1 MLTFPLYLNFKPKI
15 LIKIKATM
23 IVLNRDNGKIIMN
36 IAKKH
41 LKTIVCTIYLLQFT
55 TASYAILS
63 TQTAHTIEGSKPR
76 LSNKIEEN
84 IDDFDLFGL
93 TIDSKNYYGNE
104 VNNATLPIS
113 YPFKNHIKLAP
124 LKQPNNE
131 QYIDIDGD
139 ELDYLGI
146 KEKVKMIWYYTNSS
160 NQLVEFTPTDKET
173 FCSLTQKGQLGPYKI
188 KISADLILFSKYGE
202 PKANEYPNGNILT
215 HPSKIYTILEDTGI
229 CYAKPEL
236 APSQATVSAG
246 NEWNKNYGFLTQSNI
261 DASKNFPSTAFY
273 GAKFDLLLAKNGLAQ
288 HYIWKI
294 IKGDKLVTI
303 SSNADTVTVMFNTVE
318 VMDTKTAWDLIM
330 NSDNGY
336 TVIIQGKNKVT
347 GKTIE
352 YPFTITKWFSG
363 WDKNLIGQP
372 KANRGSAEQI
382 VSGCKELNGNY
393 RISYAN
399 EVSNAPKSRNA
410 RFTREIGTL
419 LGEWGDVN
427 QKAYPNSWAAA
438 SNQSNIYR
446 RIWLYDTTEKE
457 YCDLH
462 TYNAI
467 YHCRGES
474 EHKNGICTAIK

>member
-1 MLTFPLYLNFKPKI
+1 ME
-15 LIKIKATM
+15 
-23 IVLNRDNGKIIMN
+23 KIIMN

-63 TQTAHTIEGSKPR
+63 AQTAHTIEGSKPR
-76 LSNKIEEN
+76 LTDKIEEH

-93 TIDSKNYYGNE
+93 TIDRKSYYGNE
-104 VNNATLPIS
+104 ISRATLPIS
-113 YPFKNHIKLAP
+113 YPFKNRIMLAP

-160 NQLVEFTPTDKET
+160 NQLTEFTPTDEET
-173 FCSLTQKGQLGPYKI
+173 FCSLTQKGQLAPYKV
-188 KISADLILFSKYGE
+188 KISADLTLFSKYGE

-236 APSQATVSAG
+236 APTQAAVSAR
-246 NEWNKNYGFLTQSNI
+246 NEWNKNYGFLIQSNI
-261 DASKNFPSTAFY
+261 DASKNFPTTAFY

-318 VMDTKTAWDLIM
+318 VMNTKVVWDLIM

-372 KANRGSAEQI
+372 RANRGSAEQI

-399 EVSNAPKSRNA
+399 EVSNAPKGRNA

-419 LGEWGDVN
+419 LGEWGDPN
-427 QKAYPNSWAAA
+427 QNAYPNSWAAA
-438 SNQSNIYR
+438 QNQSNIYR
-446 RIWLYDTTEKE
+446 RIWLYDTNEKE

-474 EHKNGICTAIK
+474 EYKNGICTAIK